1 MHINLRLSKSPFD
14 WKMKS
19 SWSSKLEVCDLDA
32 MRILNWSVP
41 FYVAIDAALHDAIH
55 DAIHDANDDGI
66 DDANDDA
73 NDDAID
79 NANDDA
85 IDDANDD

>member
-41 FYVAIDAALHDAIH
+41 FYVAIDVALH
-55 DAIHDANDDGI
+55 DAIHDANDDAI
-66 DDANDDA
+66 DDA